1 MTSNLGSHI
10 IQENFES
17 MNGKNKQEVFAKTKV
32 EVNQLLRQTIRP
44 EFLNRIDEIIM
55 FAPLDVNEVKKI
67 VKLQFG
73 EVVKRLAKEKVRLS
87 ASKEAINWMTEQGY
101 DPQFG
106 ARPIKRVM
114 QRTILNELSKS
125 MLAGE
130 LWQDTNVLLDVSDNK
145 IVQQIIQ

>member
-1 MTSNLGSHI
+1 
-10 IQENFES
+10 
-17 MNGKNKQEVFAKTKV
+17 
-32 EVNQLLRQTIRP
+32 
-44 EFLNRIDEIIM
+44 M

-87 ASKEAINWMTEQGY
+87 ASKEAIDWMTEQGY

>member
-1 MTSNLGSHI
+1 
-10 IQENFES
+10 
-17 MNGKNKQEVFAKTKV
+17 VFAKTKV

>member
-1 MTSNLGSHI
+1 
-10 IQENFES
+10 

-87 ASKEAINWMTEQGY
+87 ASKEAIDWMTEQGY